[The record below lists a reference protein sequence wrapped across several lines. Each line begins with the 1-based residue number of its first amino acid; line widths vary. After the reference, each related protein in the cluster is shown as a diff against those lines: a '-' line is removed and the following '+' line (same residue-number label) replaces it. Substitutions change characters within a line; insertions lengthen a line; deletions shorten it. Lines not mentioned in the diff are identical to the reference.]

1 MEELTFCKKCL
12 EKHFLQIVAGDQ
24 DFWPKMKDMH
34 YVFLQ
39 TRVPRL
45 ETGFF
50 WGTTQSDIPRIWHKV
65 AYFSHDGSQASR
77 FFSSTFLS
85 PCAVLSVVVP
95 TSSCMT
101 IVELWKEKR

>member
-1 MEELTFCKKCL
+1 MSWSSKFLEELTFCKKCL

-50 WGTTQSDIPRIWHKV
+50 LGDDPVGYTQDM
-65 AYFSHDGSQASR
+65 A
-77 FFSSTFLS
+77 
-85 PCAVLSVVVP
+85 
-95 TSSCMT
+95 
-101 IVELWKEKR
+101 